1 MESSRPTDDQ
11 VGVSNVYAEPWDS
24 SSAGTSFLSDFV
36 RSVFREGHTSGPF
49 TRGESPTVHEEEH
62 DIVVRRQR
70 VTPKCVEMKR
80 GGSSPPRRLEVRC
93 SIQLSYRRVRDL
105 RYTGSTARRV
115 RRSYAEVLHRPT
127 ADESFDSR
135 LEVIRCQVRVPLD
148 HAECPPAAEVLHRP
162 QVNTCHDE
170 PGRERVLPCPLERDL
185 SPLDG
190 LWEELVGP
198 RVAADEH
205 QLGSSGCCGAAPRS
219 SSSDRTPCGLLVE
232 RRDESQTTTLRT
244 KQSPRPLSIG
254 HTRGCRA

>member
-1 MESSRPTDDQ
+1 M
-11 VGVSNVYAEPWDS
+11 
-24 SSAGTSFLSDFV
+24 
-36 RSVFREGHTSGPF
+36 
-49 TRGESPTVHEEEH
+49 
-62 DIVVRRQR
+62 RRQR

-170 PGRERVLPCPLERDL
+170 PGRERVAVAVPCVTVEPARVLPCRLERNL

-190 LWEELVGP
+190 LREEARPCVIVNPSAVRWTGYSVARSGRHVLLARPTP
-198 RVAADEH
+198 RAA
-205 QLGSSGCCGAAPRS
+205 SRATACAP
-219 SSSDRTPCGLLVE
+219 
-232 RRDESQTTTLRT
+232 
-244 KQSPRPLSIG
+244 
-254 HTRGCRA
+254 TRCR